1 MNKNKKISLT
11 IAGVMILSIL
21 LPFAKIGVFSMSL
34 FDAVKAG
41 SSTPTGSS
49 PELIGLI
56 VLIIAFGVLTFMDK
70 HLFARICSVLILVAC
85 LYGAFKM
92 ADAQSGLSQLNVD
105 VNVFS
110 VLGIGAYLLLLGSIA
125 GVIFS
130 KPKSE

>member
-11 IAGVMILSIL
+11 IAGAMILSIL
-21 LPFAKIGVFSMSL
+21 LPFVKIGVFSMSL
-34 FDAVKAG
+34 LDAVKAG
-41 SSTPTGSS
+41 SRGD
-49 PELIGLI
+49 LIGLI

-92 ADAQSGLSQLNVD
+92 ADAQSGLSQLNV
-105 VNVFS
+105 NVFS

>member
-11 IAGVMILSIL
+11 IAGAMTLSIL
-21 LPFAKIGVFSMSL
+21 LPFAKIGPISISL
-34 FDAVKAG
+34 LDAVNAG
-41 SSTPTGSS
+41 GS

-70 HLFARICSVLILVAC
+70 HLFARICSGLILVAC

-92 ADAQSGLSQLNVD
+92 ADAQSGLNQFNMD
-105 VNVFS
+105 VNIFS
-110 VLGIGAYLLLLGSIA
+110 ILGIGAYLLLLGSIA
-125 GVIFS
+125 GLIFS

>member
-11 IAGVMILSIL
+11 IAGAMALSTL
-21 LPFAKIGVFSMSL
+21 LPFVKFGPISISL
-34 FDAVKAG
+34 LDAVIEIG
-41 SSTPTGSS
+41 N

-70 HLFARICSVLILVAC
+70 HLFARICSGLILVAC
-85 LYGAFKM
+85 LYGGFKM
-92 ADAQSGLSQLNVD
+92 ADAQSGLGMLDID

-110 VLGIGAYLLLLGSIA
+110 VLGIGAYLLLFGSIA

-130 KPKSE
+130 KSNSQQQSEL

>member
-11 IAGVMILSIL
+11 IAGAMILSIL

-34 FDAVKAG
+34 LDAVKA
-41 SSTPTGSS
+41 GSS

-92 ADAQSGLSQLNVD
+92 ADAQSGLSQFNVD